1 MNFKKLLLSLF
12 VSLSLAVCVRATVPS
27 STAWLQY
34 VCPASPSTTPLPV
47 SFVFQNTTD
56 LIVYDSRSSPPL
68 VLVQN
73 SDYTVQGGGGS
84 TGTITISTSGINGVL
99 VGDTITIARNMPLT
113 QTTTFSATG
122 PFNPTIVM
130 NALDK
135 LTMIVQQEQFQ
146 INSALQFQPDELRN
160 GVMALAARENMSPA
174 FDAFG
179 NLIWVTPGSGG
190 GGGGSGNSQTVTQ
203 ANSFVAGEPITV
215 NGSGVWIPATANSSL
230 TAANAIGIVS
240 STGLSSTGFTVVQ
253 NGPCTVSTG
262 SFTPS
267 TIYYVPLTAGI
278 VTSTAPSS
286 VGQYVY
292 PVATAISS
300 TVVMVGISS
309 PSQVIASLTAGA
321 YSVTGNATSSS
332 GTPSALQNGII
343 LGTPNYTD
351 TGVGIQ
357 QTMSVAGYAQWILQN
372 TSNNNA
378 ASADVIV
385 GNDQNTA
392 LLHYGD
398 FGINSST
405 FAGTGS
411 LAIAGATYLYSQNG
425 DLVLGT
431 NTANAIHFVIN
442 NGAADSV
449 EINSSGILS
458 TTGGIVVGQILGG
471 STNDAIANYAPVAGN
486 GGTAYRGQNTY
497 TYSNNNQPEF
507 GLTLSPTLVMGSFT
521 GDTYNEELLATPTI
535 TSGTLAS
542 GYMLSIQAPATG
554 MTGALN
560 IMSGA
565 VNLGSGTTTVATLN
579 ATGAVTVGTTNGYL
593 ALTGGSG
600 TSTAATIWQAGSQL
614 QFNGGTSGYSWNNS
628 GNTVDLMSL
637 TNAGNLSVTGTITSS
652 GGATSYYMGANLF
665 AGFSASNTN
674 IYCGSSGLNVYNGS
688 GTTPL
693 FQVVS
698 STGAVGVIN
707 GGNFSVAG
715 TSTLTG
721 NVTQTAKTT
730 TYNNVATAGI
740 GTETVYS
747 APRSTAV
754 TNSTT
759 SLAAYTTPAVDS
771 SYDISANVNVTA
783 TTAAAMT
790 VTCTYTDETNTSR
803 TLTLG
808 FTQLLGSTIITSI
821 TNVTG
826 TGPYESLHYHIRCK
840 ASSTITFATA
850 GTVTGITYNIEAT
863 AAQLL

>member
-507 GLTLSPTLVMGSFT
+507 GLTLSPTLAMGSFT
-521 GDTYNEELLATPTI
+521 GDTYNEVLLATPSI

-542 GYMLSIQAPATG
+542 GYMLSIQAPAAG
-554 MTGALN
+554 MSGAIN
-560 IMSGA
+560 VVSGA
-565 VNLGSGTTTVATLN
+565 VNLGSGTTTVGGPSTLTGTVTWGSTSGGVLAQTLN
-579 ATGAVTVGTTNGYL
+579 TGNNPAYLVFENNTAFNYFGLNDSAHVTFPNAANFAMTAY
-593 ALTGGSG
+593 
-600 TSTAATIWQAGSQL
+600 AATEFDILVAGVKAL
-614 QFNGGTSGYSWNNS
+614 G
-628 GNTVDLMSL
+628 V
-637 TNAGNLSVTGTITSS
+637 VS
-652 GGATSYYMGANLF
+652 GGIT
-665 AGFSASNTN
+665 
-674 IYCGSSGLNVYNGS
+674 V
-688 GTTPL
+688 P
-693 FQVVS
+693 
-698 STGAVGVIN
+698 
-707 GGNFSVAG
+707 G

-730 TYNNVATAGI
+730 TYNGVATAGI

-754 TNSTT
+754 TNTT
-759 SLAAYTTPAVDS
+759 ASLAAYTTPAVDS

-790 VTCTYTDETNTSR
+790 VTCTYTDEGNTSR

-808 FTQLLGSTIITSI
+808 FTQLLGSTIISSI